1 MYNDLQGGASARI
14 VELTLI
20 QDVPPSAHH
29 SLALELLK
37 VPDKVRDAESVPLG
51 HGGVGRPDA
60 LLRRAQHLRPMAD
73 MVQRLN
79 YRGRRGNRL
88 PSHMVPPS
96 CAMACRSPPARNLGR
111 GCLFHSQYVPRKL
124 DD

>member
-1 MYNDLQGGASARI
+1 M
-14 VELTLI
+14 VERTKSNKFNLTL
-20 QDVPPSAHH
+20 PSI
-29 SLALELLK
+29 LK

-79 YRGRRGNRL
+79 YRGPRGNRL

-96 CAMACRSPPARNLGR
+96 CAMASPPARNLGR
-111 GCLFHSQYVPRKL
+111 GCLFHSQYVPSKL
-124 DD
+124 DDRAVQPQVDPD